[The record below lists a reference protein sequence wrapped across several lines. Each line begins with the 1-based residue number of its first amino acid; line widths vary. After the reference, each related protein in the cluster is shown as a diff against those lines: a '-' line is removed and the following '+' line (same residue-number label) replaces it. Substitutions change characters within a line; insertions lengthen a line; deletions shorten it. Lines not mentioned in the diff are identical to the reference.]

1 MGVKVK
7 IETTRFGTVEIEK
20 QDILDFESGLIGFG
34 DSRKWVI
41 LADTENP
48 AVAWLQSLVDPSLAM
63 AVVSPRRFIPNYQ
76 VRLTPSELEP
86 IHLTN
91 VDQAFV
97 LCVVSRNDNRLTMNL
112 RAPVII
118 NLDRKMGAQIMTS
131 DDQPLQY
138 PFANLSTNLRQSA

>member
-1 MGVKVK
+1 MK
-7 IETTRFGTVEIEK
+7 IETTRFGAVEIESE
-20 QDILDFESGLIGFG
+20 DVLHFEAGIIGFY
-34 DSRKWVI
+34 DSKKWVI

-48 AVAWLQSLVDPSLAM
+48 AVAWLQSLQDPSLAM

-76 VRLTPSELEP
+76 VRLSPSELNP
-86 IHLTN
+86 IHLTE

-118 NLDRKMGAQIMTS
+118 NLDQKLGAQIMTS

-138 PFANLSTNLRQSA
+138 PFANLSANLRQSA

>member
-1 MGVKVK
+1 MK
-7 IETTRFGTVEIEK
+7 IETTRFGTVEIED
-20 QDILDFESGLIGFG
+20 QDILDFECGLIGFN
-34 DSRKWVI
+34 DSKQWVI

-48 AVAWLQSLVDPSLAM
+48 AVAWLQSLLDPSLAM

-76 VRLTPSELEP
+76 VRLSASELSP
-86 IHLTN
+86 IRLTD

-112 RAPVII
+112 RAPIII
-118 NLDRKMGAQIMTS
+118 NLDQKIGAQIMTS